1 MIRCDF
7 KKSRR
12 GVVLSSS
19 LIIILS
25 VVLIIMIILMTS
37 IFNLNNISNV
47 ATGHMN
53 MQYST
58 DAGRELI
65 LLLSSDCEVPGYE
78 NYNVAD
84 LIGVYVSG
92 TLDVKENIYSDMN
105 NCIEPS
111 LETISEVNQG
121 EDKDGNAV
129 THYMYF
135 YVLYGGQKYL
145 EMRRPNIDIVNI
157 PIPTIMIPWGLSI
170 PVKIEDGY
178 TVNPRYYSE
187 TMNDRFRVQI
197 PLADTGNMQFSS
209 ATAVLEEWSDEPWTT
224 LTPEQQGWSDEY
236 EN

>member
-1 MIRCDF
+1 MIRCNF

-37 IFNLNNISNV
+37 IFNLNTISNV

-65 LLLSSDCEVPGYE
+65 LILSSDCDVTGYE
-78 NYNVAD
+78 NYSVTD

-92 TLDVKENIYSDMN
+92 TLDIKENIYDDMN
-105 NCIEPS
+105 NCIEPA
-111 LETISEVNQG
+111 LEIISDVNQG
-121 EDKDGNAV
+121 VDKDGNEV

-135 YVLYGGQKYL
+135 YILYGGQKYL

-157 PIPTIMIPWGLSI
+157 PIPTIIIPWGLSI
-170 PVKIEDGY
+170 PVKLEDAY
-178 TVNPRYYSE
+178 PVNPRYYSE
-187 TMNDRFRVQI
+187 TMNDRFSVQI
-197 PLADTGNMQFSS
+197 PLADPGNMQFGSV
-209 ATAVLEEWSDEPWTT
+209 TVVLEEWSDDPWTT
-224 LTPEQQGWSDEY
+224 LTLEQQGLSDDYEY
-236 EN
+236 

>member
-7 KKSRR
+7 KKSRK
-12 GVVLSSS
+12 GAVLPSSVI
-19 LIIILS
+19 LIMSFVLVLFIIL
-25 VVLIIMIILMTS
+25 LTF
-37 IFNLNNISNV
+37 IFNINITSNV

-92 TLDVKENIYSDMN
+92 TLDVKENIYSNMN

-111 LETISEVNQG
+111 LETISEVNQD
-121 EDKDGNAV
+121 ENEV
-129 THYMYF
+129 IHYMYF

-145 EMRRPNIDIVNI
+145 EMRRPNIDAVNV
-157 PIPTIMIPWGLSI
+157 PIPTIMIPWGVSI

-178 TVNPRYYSE
+178 PTNPRYYSE
-187 TMNDRFRVQI
+187 TMNDRFMVQI

-224 LTPEQQGWSDEY
+224 LSPEQQEWSDDY